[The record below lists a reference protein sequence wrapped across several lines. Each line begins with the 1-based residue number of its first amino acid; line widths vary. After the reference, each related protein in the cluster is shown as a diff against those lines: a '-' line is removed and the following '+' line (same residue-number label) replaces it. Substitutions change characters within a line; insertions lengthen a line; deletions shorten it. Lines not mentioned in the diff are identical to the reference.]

1 MSFRLKDKLISSPT
15 GSLFLLDGIEVDVL
29 NLTCVSGMLR
39 VDVERR
45 LSRYV
50 QIIPSISSSVNL
62 GDVVRILPNIAF
74 AS

>member
-1 MSFRLKDKLISSPT
+1 M
-15 GSLFLLDGIEVDVL
+15 

-62 GDVVRILPNIAF
+62 GDVVESSQTLLLQADF
-74 AS
+74 VCFLSTC